1 MNSKFQKKIFN
12 KHGPYDNGVNNHI
25 ASSGNSVGLNG
36 TKPRCFKRVYTCRN
50 RPFE

>member
-12 KHGPYDNGVNNHI
+12 KNGPLSNGANNHI
-25 ASSGNSVGLNG
+25 ASSRNSFGLNY

-50 RPFE
+50 RPFK